1 MYFEHLSHFL
11 PFCRTTQ
18 IPNEKSLFS
27 ITETCLPWLVSGLFF
42 SISYGV
48 NTCFSRHA
56 LLLLQCCITMS
67 FCCHLVTFNEAK
79 PPPKPVS
86 CSVNEF
92 DVARIRPQ
100 LGGLP
105 HFETFTLQNLTLTRL
120 AGLTDRIT
128 LLGGSPHLLSKNVT
142 LKWEIIWTGGLAH
155 LSELPH
161 LPGMPHSPGRCIS
174 LTFIGE
180 SGAFCVFRGVR
191 YSKVLT
197 RHKLNVL
204 TGFF

>member
-18 IPNEKSLFS
+18 IPNEKSLSS

-105 HFETFTLQNLTLTRL
+105 HFETFTLQNLTLRRL

-128 LLGGSPHLLSKNVT
+128 LLGGSPHLLSKHGNIKMRDYMDRWVSSPERVT
-142 LKWEIIWTGGLAH
+142 SPTWDA
-155 LSELPH
+155 S
-161 LPGMPHSPGRCIS
+161 LPG
-174 LTFIGE
+174 
-180 SGAFCVFRGVR
+180 
-191 YSKVLT
+191 
-197 RHKLNVL
+197 
-204 TGFF
+204 

>member
-1 MYFEHLSHFL
+1 
-11 PFCRTTQ
+11 
-18 IPNEKSLFS
+18 
-27 ITETCLPWLVSGLFF
+27 
-42 SISYGV
+42 
-48 NTCFSRHA
+48 
-56 LLLLQCCITMS
+56 MS

-128 LLGGSPHLLSKNVT
+128 LLGGSPHLLSKHGNIKMRDYMDRWVSSPERVT
-142 LKWEIIWTGGLAH
+142 SPTWDA
-155 LSELPH
+155 S
-161 LPGMPHSPGRCIS
+161 LPG
-174 LTFIGE
+174 
-180 SGAFCVFRGVR
+180 
-191 YSKVLT
+191 
-197 RHKLNVL
+197 
-204 TGFF
+204 